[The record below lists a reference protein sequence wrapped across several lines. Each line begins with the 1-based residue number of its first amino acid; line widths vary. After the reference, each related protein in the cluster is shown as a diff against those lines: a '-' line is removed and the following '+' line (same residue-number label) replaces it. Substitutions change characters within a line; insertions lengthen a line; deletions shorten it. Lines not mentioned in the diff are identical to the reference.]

1 MKVVITIPAY
11 NEEKTI
17 GRVVKDIKNVMQQ
30 TDYNYQ
36 IIVVNDGSKDKTKQI
51 AKESGAIVYSN
62 PINLGLSET
71 FKIEIQKCLD
81 LEADIIVHTDADGQ
95 YLAKDIPRLIKEIE
109 KGNDLVLGNRF
120 MGGIEHL
127 PIIKKLGNKAFSKVI
142 SKIIQKKIGDCQT
155 GFRAFTK
162 EVAKNIEIISNF
174 TYTQEQI
181 IHAVKKGYKIKE
193 IPTYFAK
200 RESGKSRLFSNPFGY
215 AIRAWINLFRLYRDY
230 EPLKFFSMFGFSFI
244 FVGFVIGIW
253 FVYLHF
259 TKGIQGHLGLMMLM
273 FLLITVGIQIFLFG
287 FLADMQRTRLT

>member
-17 GRVVKDIKNVMQQ
+17 GKVIRDIKNVMHK
-30 TDYNYQ
+30 TDYNYE
-36 IIVVNDGSKDKTKQI
+36 IIVVNDGSKDKTKFI

-62 PINLGLSET
+62 HINLGLSET

-81 LEADIIVHTDADGQ
+81 LKADIIVHTDADGQ
-95 YLAKDIPRLIKEIE
+95 YLAKDIPRLIKEVE
-109 KGNDLVLGNRF
+109 NGNDLVLGNRF
-120 MGGIEHL
+120 MGGIEYL

-142 SKIIQKKIGDCQT
+142 SKIVQKKIGDCQT

-162 EVAKNIEIISNF
+162 EVAENIEIISNF

-215 AIRAWINLFRLYRDY
+215 AIRAWTNLFRLYRDY
-230 EPLKFFSMFGFSFI
+230 EPLKFFSMFGFLFI
-244 FVGFVIGIW
+244 FTGSIIGFW
-253 FVYLHF
+253 FVFLHI

-273 FLLITVGIQIFLFG
+273 FLLIIVGIQIFLFG
-287 FLADMQRTRLT
+287 FLADMQRNRLN